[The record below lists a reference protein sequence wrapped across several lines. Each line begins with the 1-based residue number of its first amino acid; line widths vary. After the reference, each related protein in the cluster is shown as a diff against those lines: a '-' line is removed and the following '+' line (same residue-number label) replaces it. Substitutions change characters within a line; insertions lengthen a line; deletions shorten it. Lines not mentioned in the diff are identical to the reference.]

1 MNILPLQLKK
11 LQKCSKKKNV
21 FKTINKY
28 IVMENRVVKDE
39 MEKGLEIPR
48 YVQS

>member
-1 MNILPLQLKK
+1 MFKEKK
-11 LQKCSKKKNV
+11 A
-21 FKTINKY
+21 FKTINKH

-48 YVQS
+48 YMQS